1 MTVSRRAAL
10 SVSVAALLTARLLGA
25 AAAEEKLVATYGEER
40 TVLAFKLPDATARKL
55 LPAGW
60 EVAPVPAGPSK
71 DANLLVNFI
80 DWLTV
85 QNPDGKPGE
94 TGRIMAMAV
103 PARKNGTEASVPM
116 VVAGLV
122 SSPSFAPGPY
132 GTFAPA
138 KVTVDRHIH
147 TDAAGASIGEE
158 AWEFKGDKGE
168 SIELQL
174 KYARGVAVRSK
185 TEAKVHSALKP
196 DFYRIY
202 RIEFAAD
209 VVKSAATGV
218 DHTQS
223 FAFKASG
230 GQLSQLFD
238 GSEKLV
244 SVTSLPWYS
253 RQVTLPDEVTQ

>member
-1 MTVSRRAAL
+1 MTTSRRANF
-10 SVSVAALLTARLLGA
+10 SIGVAALLA
-25 AAAEEKLVATYGEER
+25 AGLVGPVTAEEKLVGTYGEER
-40 TVLAFKLPDATARKL
+40 TILAFKSPDAAVQKL
-55 LPAGW
+55 LPAGS

-71 DANLLVNFI
+71 DANLMVNFI

-94 TGRIMAMAV
+94 TGRLLALAV
-103 PARKNGTEASVPM
+103 PARKNGSEASVPM

-122 SSPSFAPGPY
+122 SSPSFVPGPY
-132 GTFAPA
+132 GTFALA

-147 TDAAGASIGEE
+147 TDATGASLGEE
-158 AWEFKGDKGE
+158 AWEFKGDQGE
-168 SIELQL
+168 SVELQL

-185 TEAKVHSALKP
+185 TEAKVHSAIKP

-202 RIEFAAD
+202 RIESAGD
-209 VVKSAATGV
+209 VVRSAATGV

-223 FAFKASG
+223 FAFKVSG

-238 GSEKLV
+238 GSEKLI
-244 SVTSLPWYS
+244 SITSLPWYT
-253 RQVTLPDEVTQ
+253 RQVTLPDVATQ

>member
-1 MTVSRRAAL
+1 MTTSRRAAFGI
-10 SVSVAALLTARLLGA
+10 STAALLAVGLVGPAT
-25 AAAEEKLVATYGEER
+25 AEEKLVATYGEER
-40 TVLAFKLPDATARKL
+40 TILAFKVPDAAVQKL
-55 LPAGW
+55 LPEGW
-60 EVAPVPAGPSK
+60 EAAPVPAGPSK
-71 DANLLVNFI
+71 DANLIVNFI

-94 TGRIMAMAV
+94 TGRIAALVV
-103 PARKNGTEASVPM
+103 PARKNGSEAGVPM

-122 SSPSFAPGPY
+122 SAPSFVPGPY
-132 GTFAPA
+132 GTFALA

-147 TDAAGASIGEE
+147 TDAAGASLGEE

-185 TEAKVHSALKP
+185 TEAMVHSAIKP

-202 RIEFAAD
+202 RIESAND
-209 VVKSAATGV
+209 VVRSSATGV
-218 DHTQS
+218 DHAQS

-238 GSEKLV
+238 GSEKLI
-244 SVTSLPWYS
+244 SITSLPWYS
-253 RQVTLPDEVTQ
+253 RQVTLPEQATQ

>member
-1 MTVSRRAAL
+1 MTTSRRVAFRI
-10 SVSVAALLTARLLGA
+10 SIAALLAVGLVGPA
-25 AAAEEKLVATYGEER
+25 MAEENLVATYGEER
-40 TVLAFKLPDATARKL
+40 TILAFKLPDAAVQKL
-55 LPAGW
+55 LPEGW
-60 EVAPVPAGPSK
+60 EAAPVPAGPSK

-94 TGRIMAMAV
+94 TGRIAALV
-103 PARKNGTEASVPM
+103 VSARKNGSDAGVPM

-122 SSPSFAPGPY
+122 SAPNFAPGPY
-132 GTFAPA
+132 GTFALA

-147 TDAAGASIGEE
+147 TDATGASLGEE
-158 AWEFKGDKGE
+158 TWEFKSDKGE

-185 TEAKVHSALKP
+185 TEAMVHSAFKP

-202 RIEFAAD
+202 RIESAND
-209 VVKSAATGV
+209 VVKSSATGV
-218 DHTQS
+218 DHAQS

-238 GSEKLV
+238 GSEKLI
-244 SVTSLPWYS
+244 SITSLPWYS
-253 RQVTLPDEVTQ
+253 RQVTVPEQATQ